1 MNLDALQADL
11 QAFGTAT
18 DIAQIEELC
27 RRHCAQM
34 GFDTFIYA
42 LRIPTHFTDSRIVL
56 VQSYPETWT
65 EHYFERGYFRIDPV
79 IEHCASHVTPVAWH
93 HLAPRPHSAGA
104 RLMGEAGEFGLR
116 SGLTVPVHS
125 PQGEMGLLSFATD
138 LAGPAA
144 RRATEQAMAHAQ
156 LLSGYL
162 HEAMRRVLEVSAG
175 PRRQALTAREQ
186 ECLRWVADGK
196 SSWETAR
203 VLNLSER
210 TVNFHIGRSME
221 KLDVCNRQ
229 HAVARATLLGLL
241 QPRPF

>member
-1 MNLDALQADL
+1 MNLDALQAEL
-11 QAFGTAT
+11 QAFGAAT
-18 DIAQIEELC
+18 DTAQIEALC

-42 LRIPTHFTDSRIVL
+42 LRIPTHFTESRVVM
-56 VQSYPETWT
+56 VQSYPQAWT
-65 EHYFERGYFRIDPV
+65 GHYLAKGYSRIDPV
-79 IEHCASHVTPVAWH
+79 IGHCANHVTPVAWH
-93 HLAPRPHSAGA
+93 QLAPRPHSAGA
-104 RLMGEAGEFGLR
+104 RMMEEAGEFGLR
-116 SGLTVPVHS
+116 CGLTVPVHS
-125 PQGEMGLLSFATD
+125 PQGELGLLSFASE

-144 RRATEQAMAHAQ
+144 RRATEQATAHAQ
-156 LLSGYL
+156 LLSGYV
-162 HEAMRRVLEVSAG
+162 HEAMHRVLEVAAR
-175 PRRQALTAREQ
+175 PERPPLTARER
-186 ECLRWVADGK
+186 ECLLWVADGK

-210 TVNFHIGRSME
+210 TVNFHIGRSMA

>member
-1 MNLDALQADL
+1 MNLDELQSDL
-11 QAFGTAT
+11 QAFGAAT
-18 DIAQIEELC
+18 DIAQIEALC

-34 GFDTFIYA
+34 GFESFIFA
-42 LRIPTHFTDSRIVL
+42 LRIPAHFTDSRVVMI
-56 VQSYPETWT
+56 QSYPQAWT
-65 EHYFERGYFRIDPV
+65 SRYLDRGYHRLDPV
-79 IEHCASHVTPVAWH
+79 IGHCASHVTPVAWH
-93 HLAPRPHSAGA
+93 RLAPEPHGAGA
-104 RLMGEAGEFGLR
+104 RFMGEAGEFGLR

-125 PQGEMGLLSFATD
+125 PHGEMGLLSFATD
-138 LAGPAA
+138 QATPAA
-144 RRATEQAMAHAQ
+144 RQATEQATAHAQ

-162 HEAMRRVLEVSAG
+162 HEAMRRLLNLSAAAG
-175 PRRQALTAREQ
+175 RPPLTAREQ

-203 VLNLSER
+203 VLHLSER

-229 HAVARATLLGLL
+229 QAVARATLLGLL

>member
-1 MNLDALQADL
+1 MNLEALQSDL
-11 QAFGTAT
+11 QGFGAAT
-18 DIAQIEELC
+18 DIAQIEALC

-42 LRIPTHFTDSRIVL
+42 LRIPAHFTDSRIAM
-56 VQSYPETWT
+56 VQSYPVAWT
-65 EHYFERGYFRIDPV
+65 DHYFDNGYFRIDPV
-79 IEHCASHVTPVAWH
+79 IAHCTSHVTPAAWH
-93 HLAPRPHSAGA
+93 RLATPPRSAGA
-104 RLMGEAGEFGLR
+104 RLMGEAGDFGLR

-125 PQGEMGLLSFATD
+125 PHGEFGLLSFATEQST
-138 LAGPAA
+138 AAA
-144 RRATEQAMAHAQ
+144 RQATEQATAHAQ

-162 HEAMRRVLEVSAG
+162 HEAMRRVLDLSAG
-175 PRRQALTAREQ
+175 PGHPALTAREQ

-210 TVNFHIGRSME
+210 TVNFHIGRSMQ

-229 HAVARATLLGLL
+229 HAVARATLFGLL